1 VTDVGTSAPA
11 LVRTLV
17 ADLAGLAGRAARVCG
32 WAEADGAV
40 RDHTGRLPLVGAPAG
55 VAPGSAIDVVGTVDA
70 GPPTALAV
78 EELRVVGP
86 ADGPL
91 PVDERSALEDRLD
104 WRWVDL
110 RRPRNRLVFEVQ
122 TTAEHAMRQW
132 WRDHGFVEIHSPKVR
147 GYPNQSGRELFTV
160 QYFDAPAYLVQSP
173 QFYKQMAMAAGL
185 DRVFEIGPVFRANPL
200 VTARHDTEFTSV
212 DVEISWIDSLD
223 DLLDVEERW
232 MRHVITAV
240 SREHAADIQ
249 RLYGRE
255 VVVPETPFPRV
266 TMAEARAILA
276 SHGHTDLPEGDLDA
290 EGERILGRHVREAT
304 GSEFVYVT
312 EYPEA
317 VRPFYHMRLGEGSG
331 LTRSFDLLWNGLEV
345 TTGAQREH
353 RYDRLL
359 AQARRNPARVEVIR
373 TYLDFFRFGC
383 PPHGGFGVGLT
394 RMLMCL
400 LDVGD
405 VREVTYLHRGRHRL
419 RP

>member
-1 VTDVGTSAPA
+1 MTHVGTA
-11 LVRTLV
+11 LARTLV
-17 ADLAGLAGRAARVCG
+17 ADVAKLAGCAARVCG
-32 WAEADGAV
+32 WAEADGAL
-40 RDHTGRLPLVGAPAG
+40 RDHTGRLPLVGSRADVPA
-55 VAPGSAIDVVGTVDA
+55 GSAIDVVGTVEA
-70 GPPTALAV
+70 GPPPALAV

-91 PVDERSALEDRLD
+91 PVDEGSSLEDRLD
-104 WRWVDL
+104 WRWLDL

-122 TTAEHAMRQW
+122 TTAEHAMREW

-160 QYFDAPAYLVQSP
+160 QYFDRPAYLVQSP

-185 DRVFEIGPVFRANPL
+185 DRVFEIAPVFRANPL
-200 VTARHDTEFTSV
+200 LTTRHDTEFTSV
-212 DVEISWIDSLD
+212 DVEISWIDSHD
-223 DLLDVEERW
+223 DLMDVEERW
-232 MRHVITAV
+232 MRHVVAAV
-240 SREHAADIQ
+240 VGGHGAEIE
-249 RLYGRE
+249 RLYGRQ
-255 VVVPETPFPRV
+255 VVVPDTPFPRV

-276 SHGHTDLPEGDLDA
+276 SHGHASAPAGDIDA

-304 GSEFVYVT
+304 GSEFVFVT
-312 EYPEA
+312 DYPEE
-317 VRPFYHMRLGEGSG
+317 VRPFYHMRLTEESD

-353 RYDRLL
+353 RHDRLV
-359 AQARRNPARVEVIR
+359 AQAQRNPDRVEVIR

-419 RP
+419 SP